1 MILRDQASE
10 GPITIFTARGR
21 LTFPEICSK
30 MVDFSVENHPSRVLC
45 DLSNATVADLT
56 TNEIE
61 DIIKFIGHQINGYS
75 GGKAAIVAN
84 GSVDLG
90 LARMFSTFTEIAD
103 LPVKVRAFRTA
114 EVAKTWLSD

>member
-1 MILRDQASE
+1 MILSDQASS
-10 GPITIFTARGR
+10 GPITILTASGR

-30 MVDFSVENHPSRVLC
+30 MVDFRIDEHPSRVLC

-56 TNEIE
+56 THEIE
-61 DIIKFIGHQINGYS
+61 DIIKLIGRQINGTS
-75 GGKAAIVAN
+75 GGKAAIVAH
-84 GSVDLG
+84 GSVDFG

-103 LPVKVRAFRTA
+103 LPVTVKAFRTA